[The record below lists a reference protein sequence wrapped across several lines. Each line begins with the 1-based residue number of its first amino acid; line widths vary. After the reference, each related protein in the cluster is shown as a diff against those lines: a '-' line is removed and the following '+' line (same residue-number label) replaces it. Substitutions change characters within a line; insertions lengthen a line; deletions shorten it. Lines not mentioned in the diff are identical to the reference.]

1 MQWLIICS
9 LFLKTNVTYADH
21 MAVSLYLFSML
32 FLVAE
37 SLNFSL
43 NPRSVFYSQ
52 ATFFLSS
59 LYQNNPLCQLH
70 VNWTAM
76 IVDMVLNYVVL
87 YVVFTVLFN
96 FQCKSEKGTIGGRE

>member
-32 FLVAE
+32 FLVVE

-43 NPRSVFYSQ
+43 NIGRKSQ
-52 ATFFLSS
+52 KCIL
-59 LYQNNPLCQLH
+59 
-70 VNWTAM
+70 
-76 IVDMVLNYVVL
+76 
-87 YVVFTVLFN
+87 
-96 FQCKSEKGTIGGRE
+96 